1 MRFKKGLALLAI
13 VGAYM
18 AGPIGAEA
26 AMVSPASISHTLSAG
41 ATASSSVTVSFAP
54 EGAAFN
60 GVDVMFLCDTTGSM
74 GGVINTMKAYGT
86 QIMNNVSAYNV
97 APGVPISAQFGS
109 ASYRDVPTYPWGSPG
124 LDYSYRIESAI
135 GTVASAQAGINTW
148 VANGGYDWPESGL
161 IGLYQMATNP
171 AAGWTDDK
179 KIVVWMGDAPS
190 HYPGDG
196 SGYSTYPGPT
206 EAQVISAL
214 QAANITVIGVGSNTG
229 FDYYG
234 QASRITSATGGSL
247 YYTGSSSA
255 AQVASSITSRITSEL
270 QTINNLT
277 LVPFGDTLGFTS
289 GVTPGSYSSITID
302 PVTGASRTF
311 DVGFTGA
318 TSTPG
323 TYTYELRAIADGSH
337 VGTVDVS
344 ITVPGGPTSVP
355 EPATIFLIG
364 SGMAGVFAMRKKFK
378 N

>member
-1 MRFKKGLALLAI
+1 MKFRKGMALLAL

-18 AGPIGAEA
+18 AGTAGVEA
-26 AMVSPASISHTLSAG
+26 ATVTPSSIAHTLSLG
-41 ATASSSVTVSFAP
+41 QTASNTVTVSFDP

-74 GGVINTMKAYGT
+74 GGVINTMKTYGT

-97 APGVPISAQFGS
+97 APGVPVDAQFGA
-109 ASYRDVPTYPWGSPG
+109 ASYRDVPTYPWGSYG
-124 LDYSYRIESAI
+124 DYSYRIESAI
-135 GTVASAQAGINTW
+135 GTTAAAQAGMNTW
-148 VANGGYDWPESGL
+148 YASGGYDWPESGL
-161 IGLYQMATNP
+161 IALYQMATNP

-196 SGYSTYPGPT
+196 SSSSTYPGPT

-214 QAANITVIGVGSNTG
+214 QAANITVVGVGSNSG

-255 AQVASSITSRITSEL
+255 AQVASSITSLITSEL
-270 QTINNLT
+270 QTINNLS
-277 LVPFGDTLGFTS
+277 LVPFGDTNGFTTS
-289 GVTPGSYSSITID
+289 ITPGSYSSITID
-302 PVTGASRTF
+302 PATGASRSF
-311 DVGFTGA
+311 GVGFTGT

-323 TYTYELRAIADGSH
+323 TYTYELRAIADGAT

-344 ITVPGGPTSVP
+344 ITVPGGSTSVP
-355 EPATIFLIG
+355 EPATIFLLG
-364 SGMAGVFAMRKKFK
+364 SGMAGVFAMRKKFRK
-378 N
+378 